1 MKMYSCEV
9 EVDVETKLV
18 KFVVCVFLV
27 FLSDFWWYSS
37 RRSNWRSNWRSQFMT
52 CFWIWQ

>member
-37 RRSNWRSNWRSQFMT
+37 RRSNWRSNWRSQFM
-52 CFWIWQ
+52 